1 MKTSVCHSFLLLSYP
16 FPMRAFVS
24 RLLLGILRD
33 MTIEDNCLRKGLDG
47 HMLGSGVDFWKYRSF
62 RDLDHLLSTAVE
74 RLLLLE
80 HKTREPGENIRDL
93 VELYLH
99 DLFPRYS
106 PEHVDR
112 VIEYLN
118 CGSTPASTL
127 DLSPP
132 PRSTPAPASTLD
144 LSPPPRSTPPP
155 ALRSTPAP
163 ALRSTPPPRSSD
175 IVPVTKFAS
184 PHTIRPPL
192 PRDSLII
199 RSSST
204 NYPVMRFVDE
214 VGVSYFTDACGVVRW
229 QSATIVPKGGGGGGG
244 GFFPR
249 MTTCKSKVDI
259 VDGKLLYIHVP
270 QSVWVDASGRG
281 EVELWPGSPSYHQVR
296 TLVDLN
302 FVEEYT
308 PAPKTLL
315 ELETGSGQ
323 DSSTKM
329 VVRQPADLY
338 VCYPEYQRVVLH
350 LNAASAA
357 SHIDLLL
364 TYVSKV
370 VRAERVLV

>member
-16 FPMRAFVS
+16 LPMRAFVS
-24 RLLLGILRD
+24 RLLLDILRD

-118 CGSTPASTL
+118 CNSSSAPTL
-127 DLSPP
+127 DLTPA
-132 PRSTPAPASTLD
+132 PRSTPASH
-144 LSPPPRSTPPP
+144 
-155 ALRSTPAP
+155 STPAP
-163 ALRSTPPPRSSD
+163 HSTPASRSSD

-229 QSATIVPKGGGGGGG
+229 QSATIVPKGGGGGG

-315 ELETGSGQ
+315 ELETASGQ